1 MIARTEASCSRC
13 GAPQSITTYNSIN
26 VGEQPELKAQVLDG
40 SLFVWECPHC
50 GTRNLL
56 RCRLLYHDPSE
67 RLMVWLTGGDAELE
81 DKVAEAYGAAG
92 ELKDYTLR
100 FVDEP
105 GDLIEKVKVF
115 DAGLDDVVMEMTKYV
130 VRMEM
135 ASSVGNRGEEIL
147 NAPFRFLQMD
157 GADNEIRFAYPFD
170 GGMQVAAAGF
180 NVYEDCRGILK
191 RNPDIAAAAS
201 GFARVDAA
209 FVSRFFR

>member
-13 GAPQSITTYNSIN
+13 GASHSITTYNSIN

-135 ASSVGNRGEEIL
+135 ASSVGNRGEDIL

-209 FVSRFFR
+209 FVSRILR

>member
-1 MIARTEASCSRC
+1 MIARTEATCSRC
-13 GAPQSITTYNSIN
+13 GAPHSVTTYNSIN

-67 RLMVWLTGGDAELE
+67 RLMVWLTGGDTELE
-81 DKVAEAYGAAG
+81 SKVGEAYGAAG
-92 ELKDYTLR
+92 ELKDYVLR

-105 GDLIEKVKVF
+105 GDLIEKVKIF
-115 DAGLDDVVMEMTKYV
+115 DAGLDDLVMEMTKYV

-135 ASSVGNRGEEIL
+135 ASSLEGRGEELL

-157 GADNEIRFAYPFD
+157 GADNEIHFAYPFD
-170 GGMQVAAAGF
+170 GGMQMAAAGF
-180 NVYEDCRGILK
+180 NVYEDCRGILG
-191 RNPDIAAAAS
+191 RNPGIAAAAA

-209 FVSRFFR
+209 FVTRFFK